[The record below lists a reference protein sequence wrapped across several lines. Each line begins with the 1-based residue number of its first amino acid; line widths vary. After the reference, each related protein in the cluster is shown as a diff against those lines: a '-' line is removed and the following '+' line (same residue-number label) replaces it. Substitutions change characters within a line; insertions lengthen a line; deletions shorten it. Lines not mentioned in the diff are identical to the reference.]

1 MSNNSPATLSR
12 CIENHRAAK
21 AAWYAQPEDVRNS
34 DDDPA
39 FDAMCDAARELE
51 TMPTAS
57 DGEFIRKLA
66 YLFTDA
72 TDNNG
77 EVVAGGD
84 FGSVLVAMALR
95 FNPDSATAQA

>member
-1 MSNNSPATLSR
+1 MPTNSPATLSFA
-12 CIENHRAAK
+12 IENHRAAK

-39 FDAMCDAARELE
+39 FDAMCDAVRDLE
-51 TMPTAS
+51 TVPTAS
-57 DGEFIRKLA
+57 DGEFIQKLA
-66 YLFTDA
+66 YLFADA

-84 FGSVLVAMALR
+84 FSSVLAAMALR